1 MKKGQVT
8 QLVSILL
15 LLLLVTG
22 VAIFVLPMRGKIA
35 DLKVDRGAVVD
46 ELQGMQSELDNL
58 TALSDDVASN
68 ETTKNALLASVP
80 SGYSQDDLILELSE
94 MAEDLGFDLNA
105 MNFSQ
110 AVSQDYGNTVT
121 VAANFSGD
129 YDDLIDFLQKVEIA
143 GRLMRVT
150 SLSVQL
156 TSTEDVVFNLN
167 IEAYYQ

>member
-35 DLKVDRGAVVD
+35 DLKVDRDAVVD